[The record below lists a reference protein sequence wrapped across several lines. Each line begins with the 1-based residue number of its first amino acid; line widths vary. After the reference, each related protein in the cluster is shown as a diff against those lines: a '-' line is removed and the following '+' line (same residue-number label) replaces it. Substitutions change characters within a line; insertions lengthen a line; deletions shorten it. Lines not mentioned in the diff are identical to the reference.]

1 MFALNRVYYNINKI
15 SQTEKKLL
23 KEFIKIKKSFMR
35 VLHNIIDQELSLE
48 GLGNTLKALME
59 NTNNTNIMS
68 PKIKGSIITPRYKMR
83 LAFITWSLYSFYF
96 LK

>member
-35 VLHNIIDQELSLE
+35 VLQNIIDQELSLE

-59 NTNNTNIMS
+59 NTNIMS

>member
-59 NTNNTNIMS
+59 NTNIMS

-83 LAFITWSLYSFYF
+83 LAFITWSLYLFYF
-96 LK
+96 